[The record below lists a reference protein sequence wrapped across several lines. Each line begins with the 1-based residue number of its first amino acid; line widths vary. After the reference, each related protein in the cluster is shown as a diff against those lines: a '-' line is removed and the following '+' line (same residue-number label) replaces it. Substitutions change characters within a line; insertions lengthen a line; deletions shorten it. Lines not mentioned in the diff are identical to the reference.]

1 MAGRGMTRGM
11 SAIGGFFLTDADAK
25 AGLDEETTTQQMVL
39 NPMQG
44 GGGGAEAKGER
55 GSLLMPIAGR
65 ASVAQ
70 RLSVAARP
78 RFRCTQSH
86 VLFGVTAGVGFVV
99 TIVLVL
105 SLLERAKPAAGGG

>member
-1 MAGRGMTRGM
+1 MAGRGATRGM
-11 SAIGGFFLTDADAK
+11 SAIGGFFLTDADAT
-25 AGLDEETTTQQMVL
+25 AGLDEETTKQEVVL

-44 GGGGAEAKGER
+44 GGGGAKAGWER
-55 GSLLMPIAGR
+55 GSLLVPVGGR

-70 RLSVAARP
+70 RVSVAARP

-86 VLFGVTAGVGFVV
+86 ILFGVTAGVGFVV
-99 TIVLVL
+99 TIVLIL